1 MYRSTPHSTTGVG
14 PAERLFGRQIRT
26 KLLQLQEFST
36 EDEVRD
42 RDNERKE
49 KRKVYT
55 DKKSNA
61 RGSEIREG
69 DKVLLRQ
76 EKENKLSTPFK

>member
-1 MYRSTPHSTTGVG
+1 MYRSTPHSTTGVR

-55 DKKSNA
+55 DKKRNA

-76 EKENKLSTPFK
+76 EKENKLTTPFK